1 MLQYKKHPRKEN
13 AMNKPASKKRILLK
27 LSGEALSTEG
37 HRGISPQSLKEIAVE
52 IVQAYKK
59 SNCEL
64 AIVIGGGNIWRGVRD
79 GGGVIDRVNS
89 DSMGMLATVINAIA
103 LQSAIEDA
111 GVPTR
116 VLTSINI
123 YQLAEAFVRRK
134 AIRHLEKGRIVI
146 FAGGTGNPFFTTDSA
161 AALRASEI
169 NADLILKATQV
180 DGVYDKDPRK
190 HADAKLIERIS
201 YTDAIEKRLQF
212 MDTAALALCM
222 EKQLPLQVFNLHK
235 KGNIQKALCGEDIGT
250 VIF

>member
-1 MLQYKKHPRKEN
+1 MQTR
-13 AMNKPASKKRILLK
+13 KKRILLK

-37 HRGISPQSLKEIAVE
+37 HRGINPQSLKEIAIE
-52 IVQAYKK
+52 IAEAYKN

-64 AIVIGGGNIWRGVRD
+64 AIVIGGGNIWRGLRD

-103 LQSAIEDA
+103 LQSAIEEA

-123 YQLAEAFVRRK
+123 YQLAEPFVRRK
-134 AIRHLEKGRIVI
+134 AVRHLEKGRIVI

-169 NADLILKATQV
+169 NADVLLKATQV
-180 DGVYDKDPRK
+180 DGVYDDDPRK
-190 HADAKLIERIS
+190 NKNAKLIGKIS
-201 YTDAIEKRLQF
+201 YAEAIAKRLQF

-222 EKQLPLQVFNLHK
+222 EKQLPIQVFNLHK
-235 KGNIQKALCGEDIGT
+235 KGNIEIALCGKEIGT

>member
-1 MLQYKKHPRKEN
+1 MKKS
-13 AMNKPASKKRILLK
+13 ASKKRILLK
-27 LSGEALSTEG
+27 LSGEALSMEG
-37 HRGISPQSLKEIAVE
+37 HRGINPQSLKEIAVE
-52 IVQAYKK
+52 IVDAYKN

-64 AIVIGGGNIWRGVRD
+64 AIVIGGGNVWRGVRD

-180 DGVYDKDPRK
+180 DGVYDSDPK
-190 HADAKLIERIS
+190 KNPDAKLIKRIS
-201 YTDAIEKRLQF
+201 YADAIAKRLQF
-212 MDTAALALCM
+212 MDTAALALCL

-235 KGNIQKALCGEDIGT
+235 KGNIKKALCGEEIGT
-250 VIF
+250 VIY

>member
-1 MLQYKKHPRKEN
+1 MSTPKR
-13 AMNKPASKKRILLK
+13 RILLK

-37 HRGISPQSLKEIAVE
+37 HRGVNPQALKDIAEE
-52 IVQAYKK
+52 IVQAYRQ

-64 AIVIGGGNIWRGVRD
+64 TIVIGGGNIWRGVRD

-103 LQSAIEDA
+103 LQSAIEEA

-123 YQLAEAFVRRK
+123 YQLAEPFVRRK
-134 AIRHLEKGRIVI
+134 ALRHLEKGRIVI

-169 NADLILKATQV
+169 NADVLLKATQV
-180 DGVYDKDPRK
+180 DGVYDCDPK
-190 HADAKLIERIS
+190 KNANAKLIGRIT
-201 YTDAIEKRLQF
+201 YAEAIEKRLQF

-222 EKQLPLQVFNLHK
+222 EKQLPIQVFNLHK

-250 VIF
+250 VIY

>member
-1 MLQYKKHPRKEN
+1 MSTPKR
-13 AMNKPASKKRILLK
+13 RILLK

-37 HRGISPQSLKEIAVE
+37 HRGVNPQALKDIAEEIA
-52 IVQAYKK
+52 QAYRQ

-64 AIVIGGGNIWRGVRD
+64 TIVIGGGNIWRGVRD

-123 YQLAEAFVRRK
+123 YQLAEPFVRRK
-134 AIRHLEKGRIVI
+134 ALRHLEKGRIVI

-169 NADLILKATQV
+169 NADVLLKATQV
-180 DGVYDKDPRK
+180 DGVYDSDPK
-190 HADAKLIERIS
+190 KNPNAKLIGRIT
-201 YTDAIEKRLQF
+201 YADAIAQRLQF

-222 EKQLPLQVFNLHK
+222 EKQLPIQVFNLHK

-250 VIF
+250 VIY